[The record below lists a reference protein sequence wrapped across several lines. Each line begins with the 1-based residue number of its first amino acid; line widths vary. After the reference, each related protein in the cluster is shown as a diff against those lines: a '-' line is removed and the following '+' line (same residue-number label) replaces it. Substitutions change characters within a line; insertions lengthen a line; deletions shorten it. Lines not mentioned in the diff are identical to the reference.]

1 MIEIIVDQNKVQLV
15 EEKRKR
21 NKERRLESKRIKKEA
36 IERKQIEINDTKTK
50 INEQINKL
58 QTQLNDIQSKIKE
71 NSNIKNY
78 NKVSFYKNIKKN
90 IVYEIAIYNV
100 KLTKLDE
107 NFIKRN
113 MIRLK
118 LCPKTEK
125 GKECK
130 YEECTY
136 AHSVNDIR
144 KPKCIN
150 HMFHICNFGNMCI
163 HDHSNDELPEIP
175 IKKEEILVEDDTLV
189 LNNVDN
195 GYKYVT
201 IVNNIC
207 IYTDENSIELQ
218 KIKNSLNSV
227 IISIDSE

>member
-1 MIEIIVDQNKVQLV
+1 MTELVINQNELQLV

-21 NKERRLESKRIKKEA
+21 NKERRLESKRIKKEVN
-36 IERKQIEINDTKTK
+36 ERKQMEINETKDK
-50 INEQINKL
+50 INK
-58 QTQLNDIQSKIKE
+58 QLNELQVQLNTIKDKIKE
-71 NSNIKNY
+71 NSVLKKYDKINY
-78 NKVSFYKNIKKN
+78 FKTIKKN
-90 IVYEIAIYNV
+90 LIYEIATCNV

-150 HMFHICNFGNMCI
+150 HMFHICNFGNMCN
-163 HDHSNDELPEIP
+163 HDHSNSELPEIP
-175 IKKEEILVEDDTLV
+175 IKKEEILEVDNTLI
-189 LNNVDN
+189 LNDNNN

-201 IVNNIC
+201 TINNVS
-207 IYTDENSIELQ
+207 IYADENSTELQ
-218 KIKNSLNSV
+218 KIKNCLFSN
-227 IISIDSE
+227 INMN

>member
-1 MIEIIVDQNKVQLV
+1 MIELIQHLQTELQLETV

-21 NKERRLESKRIKKEA
+21 NKEKRLEIKRLKKEA
-36 IERKQIEINDTKTK
+36 YDRNQIEINETKS
-50 INEQINKL
+50 ILI
-58 QTQLNDIQSKIKE
+58 DKIKTLE
-71 NSNIKNY
+71 SKLKY
-78 NKVSFYKNIKKN
+78 NKFKNLKEN
-90 IVYEIAIYNV
+90 IEYEIAVINV

-118 LCPKTEK
+118 LCPKTAK

-136 AHSVNDIR
+136 AHSINDIR

-150 HMFHICNFGNMCI
+150 YMFNICKFGKLCI
-163 HDHSNDELPEIP
+163 HDHTKSELPEIP
-175 IKKEEILVEDDTLV
+175 VKKEEVLVEDPTLV

-207 IYTDENSIELQ
+207 IYTNKNSTELQ
-218 KIKNSLNSV
+218 KLKNCLNS
-227 IISIDSE
+227 IQN